1 MSVNKLLLHL
11 TARGG
16 KKDELVSALPD
27 LSRSL
32 CAGLPNGARATTLV
46 ARDDDPMRMT
56 GTGRPTRA
64 FDATLE
70 IRLSESDA
78 GNNLARAVRDL
89 GPRLESRIHA
99 DSSAI
104 LVGENNVFVSCDP
117 TPIRYQYCMRRRAD
131 FSPAAYLARYGEVH
145 SAFGIKT
152 RGIAGYTQF
161 HVDAEASR
169 QAAEASGFGN
179 RGGQQRLGATPSLP
193 QRVLCGDELEP
204 LSRGAGG
211 RRPVRRPRELDH
223 VALGRGGPALANRS
237 SDGLRY
243 NPLGRFTKRRA
254 SGEKNHPPPA
264 FVPPSTG
271 RLWPLMNEDRS
282 LARKS
287 AARA

>member
-1 MSVNKLLLHL
+1 MNKLLLHL

-169 QAAEASGFGN
+169 QAAEASGFGIGEVSSVSELHLRSLKEFFVETNWN
-179 RGGQQRLGATPSLP
+179 RSLGA
-193 QRVLCGDELEP
+193 QEDEDQFVDRANSIMW
-204 LSRGAGG
+204 LSDA
-211 RRPVRRPRELDH
+211 
-223 VALGRGGPALANRS
+223 
-237 SDGLRY
+237 
-243 NPLGRFTKRRA
+243 
-254 SGEKNHPPPA
+254 
-264 FVPPSTG
+264 
-271 RLWPLMNEDRS
+271 
-282 LARKS
+282 
-287 AARA
+287 AARL